1 MNTGG
6 LHKTGELTNSPAPF
20 HVIYALQRTAPGVTA
35 PAPRRARRAGAA
47 PPFAVSELGVV
58 RPIRTVASI
67 EEPSYDT
74 RIDMDTVTLS
84 PKFQVVI
91 PQAIREAL
99 HLTAGE
105 KLRVLRYADRV
116 EFIPVRPIQQMRGF
130 LRGMD
135 TTIEREDDRL

>member
-1 MNTGG
+1 MILAAADGAGG
-6 LHKTGELTNSPAPF
+6 AGSPK
-20 HVIYALQRTAPGVTA
+20 L
-35 PAPRRARRAGAA
+35 
-47 PPFAVSELGVV
+47 LVV
-58 RPIRTVASI
+58 RPFPALAAI
-67 EEPSYDT
+67 EKSLYDVG
-74 RIDMDTVTLS
+74 IDMDTVTLS
-84 PKFQVVI
+84 PRFQVVI

-116 EFIPVRPIQQMRGF
+116 EFIPVRPMQQMRGF

>member
-1 MNTGG
+1 MPGG
-6 LHKTGELTNSPAPF
+6 
-20 HVIYALQRTAPGVTA
+20 AL
-35 PAPRRARRAGAA
+35 
-47 PPFAVSELGVV
+47 
-58 RPIRTVASI
+58 ASI
-67 EEPSYDT
+67 TKSFYDT

-105 KLRVLRYADRV
+105 KLRVLHYADRV

-135 TTIEREDDRL
+135 TTLERDEDRL